1 MVDPLPAIPR
11 DLFVFEVP
19 FWTFVTSIASAVC
32 TTIKVHIICFADFRF
47 PFWAVPESM
56 PLRSLGFLSGPSSP
70 RRVTIRAHT
79 FERLPWPRRVSQ
91 GRRVESNSLLTPE
104 HFRVPLTRGLWVSR
118 WSRMLFD
125 SHDCQT
131 HGCFAGDY
139 GPAH

>member
-11 DLFVFEVP
+11 DLIVFEVP
-19 FWTFVTSIASAVC
+19 SWTFVTSIASAVC

-79 FERLPWPRRVSQ
+79 LNASH
-91 GRRVESNSLLTPE
+91 GRNVYHRGDESRATL
-104 HFRVPLTRGLWVSR
+104 
-118 WSRMLFD
+118 
-125 SHDCQT
+125 C
-131 HGCFAGDY
+131 
-139 GPAH
+139 